1 MCGFQ
6 WLTVVEF
13 AGSLRHFKSQAHAE
27 DGSLPPAHVFQQL
40 QGIVVADVG
49 ACVSKP
55 ELSQIVGAFR
65 SLQLCGTKAGGSNA
79 PQLQAG
85 RQTRQTLQ
93 LVAKRL
99 LFPFSLAVPFR

>member
-65 SLQLCGTKAGGSNA
+65 SLQLCGTKAAEAMRPSSRLGVK
-79 PQLQAG
+79 P
-85 RQTRQTLQ
+85 
-93 LVAKRL
+93 AK
-99 LFPFSLAVPFR
+99 LFNW